1 MAPRRLLLPARSA
14 LRACDLICNR
24 EEVEASWRRVLRAC
38 LTRGLVALLKCYPR
52 WECDDLR
59 DVVISFC
66 GLRPALEAGLR
77 GLRAITSPGE
87 LVSYKCVGPIC
98 RLSAVKAKVC
108 ARYGCGEL
116 PLKAAHCFCSA
127 VSHGQRIS
135 HQPLLSAYALWLCRA
150 DSSKERQE
158 QARCQTWKLRCMS
171 LGGDM
176 SRKVAPRSVGFPL
189 KSLRTSQQIR
199 FQPSDFRL

>member
-1 MAPRRLLLPARSA
+1 MACAPLHR
-14 LRACDLICNR
+14 
-24 EEVEASWRRVLRAC
+24 
-38 LTRGLVALLKCYPR
+38 
-52 WECDDLR
+52 
-59 DVVISFC
+59 
-66 GLRPALEAGLR
+66 
-77 GLRAITSPGE
+77 PGE
-87 LVSYKCVGPIC
+87 PVSYKPLHGQRCPCVGPIC
-98 RLSAVKAKVC
+98 RRAVKAKLC

-116 PLKAAHCFCSA
+116 PLKAARCFCSA

-135 HQPLLSAYALWLCRA
+135 HQPLLSAFVLWLCRA

-176 SRKVAPRSVGFPL
+176 SRKVVPRSVGFPL

-199 FQPSDFRL
+199 FQPSDFRRLFSVDFRAKLTCTLGATHSCRLHEHVRWPAQDPRRCRSVSGSLVLHSLSQRCICTETK